1 MKFKYMIRGLGL
13 GVIITAAVLGAYNR
27 NAVADARVAVLKD
40 YGLDGESPL
49 AEETSTAEEEA
60 SAAESTEPVIMRD
73 DEKEAEI
80 ESVLDAAKDA
90 ENSDNGASD
99 GQAPNGEVSDGEPSD
114 GEVSDGEPL
123 NGEVSDGEL
132 SDGNTSDSQASD
144 AAPSGQETPEQDSS
158 AVVVV
163 PSDEE
168 EASGE
173 TVEIVIES
181 GDDSGTVSRKL
192 QNAGVIQNASEFDA
206 FLMQHGYDK
215 KISTGKKVIGVADTW
230 QEIADK
236 ISRSS

>member
-49 AEETSTAEEEA
+49 AEETSTAEEA

-99 GQAPNGEVSDGEPSD
+99 GQAPNGEVSDGE
-114 GEVSDGEPL
+114 V
-123 NGEVSDGEL
+123 
-132 SDGNTSDSQASD
+132 SDGNTSDSQASN
-144 AAPSGQETPEQDSS
+144 AAPSGQETPEQGSS
-158 AVVVV
+158 AIVVV

-168 EASGE
+168 EVSGE

-192 QNAGVIQNASEFDA
+192 QNAGVIENASEFDA

>member
-49 AEETSTAEEEA
+49 EEETSTAEEA

-99 GQAPNGEVSDGEPSD
+99 GEGLNGDAANGEISDGEPSN
-114 GEVSDGEPL
+114 EEPS
-123 NGEVSDGEL
+123 NG
-132 SDGNTSDSQASD
+132 NISDSQASD
-144 AAPSGQETPEQDSS
+144 AAPSEQETPEQDSS

-236 ISRSS
+236 ISRRS

>member
-99 GQAPNGEVSDGEPSD
+99 GQAPNGEVSDGDPS
-114 GEVSDGEPL
+114 
-123 NGEVSDGEL
+123 NGEVSDGEV

-144 AAPSGQETPEQDSS
+144 AAPSGQETPEQGSS

-192 QNAGVIQNASEFDA
+192 QNAGVIENASEFDA

-215 KISTGKKVIGVADTW
+215 KISTGKKSDW
-230 QEIADK
+230 C
-236 ISRSS
+236 R

>member
-49 AEETSTAEEEA
+49 EEETSTAEEA

-90 ENSDNGASD
+90 ENSDNG
-99 GQAPNGEVSDGEPSD
+99 VSDGEGLNGDAANGEHSD
-114 GEVSDGEPL
+114 GEISDEEPSNEEPS
-123 NGEVSDGEL
+123 NGNS
-132 SDGNTSDSQASD
+132 SDSQASD
-144 AAPSGQETPEQDSS
+144 AAPSGQETPEQGSS
-158 AVVVV
+158 AIVVV

-168 EASGE
+168 EVSGE
-173 TVEIVIES
+173 TIEIVIES

-215 KISTGKKVIGVADTW
+215 KISTGKKVIGAADTW

-236 ISRSS
+236 ISRRS

>member
-99 GQAPNGEVSDGEPSD
+99 GQAPNGEVSDGDPS
-114 GEVSDGEPL
+114 
-123 NGEVSDGEL
+123 NGEVSDGEV

-144 AAPSGQETPEQDSS
+144 AAPSGQETPEQGSS

-192 QNAGVIQNASEFDA
+192 QNAGVIENASEFDA

-215 KISTGKKVIGVADTW
+215 KISTRKKVIGVADTW

>member
-13 GVIITAAVLGAYNR
+13 GIIITAAVLGAYNR

-49 AEETSTAEEEA
+49 DEETETTTEEEL
-60 SAAESTEPVIMRD
+60 SAAETTEPVIMRD
-73 DEKEAEI
+73 EEKESEI
-80 ESVLDAAKDA
+80 QSVIDAAKDA
-90 ENSDNGASD
+90 EQGDPQTSQPDAEAMDGQVPDAEASD
-99 GQAPNGEVSDGEPSD
+99 D
-114 GEVSDGEPL
+114 
-123 NGEVSDGEL
+123 
-132 SDGNTSDSQASD
+132 QASD
-144 AAPSGQETPEQDSS
+144 AEPSGQEVPDQDSS

-163 PSDEE
+163 PSGE
-168 EASGE
+168 EADSGE

-192 QNAGVIQNASEFDA
+192 HNVGIIENASEFDA

-215 KISTGKKVIGVADTW
+215 KISTGKKVIGVNDTW

-236 ISRSS
+236 ISRRS

>member
-40 YGLDGESPL
+40 YGVDGESPL
-49 AEETSTAEEEA
+49 EEGTSTAEEA

-99 GQAPNGEVSDGEPSD
+99 GEGLNGDAANGEI
-114 GEVSDGEPL
+114 L
-123 NGEVSDGEL
+123 DGEL
-132 SDGNTSDSQASD
+132 SNGEPSNEEPSNGNISDSQASD
-144 AAPSGQETPEQDSS
+144 AAPSGQETPEQGSS

-192 QNAGVIQNASEFDA
+192 QNAGVIENASEFDA

>member
-99 GQAPNGEVSDGEPSD
+99 GQAPNGEVSDGE
-114 GEVSDGEPL
+114 V
-123 NGEVSDGEL
+123 

-144 AAPSGQETPEQDSS
+144 AAPSGQETPEQGSS

-192 QNAGVIQNASEFDA
+192 QNAGVIENASEFDA

>member
-49 AEETSTAEEEA
+49 EEETSTAAEEA
-60 SAAESTEPVIMRD
+60 TEPVIMRD
-73 DEKEAEI
+73 EEKEAEI
-80 ESVLDAAKDA
+80 ESVLDAARDA
-90 ENSDNGASD
+90 ENPDNGASD
-99 GQAPNGEVSDGEPSD
+99 GQTPNGEVSDGEPSD
-114 GEVSDGEPL
+114 GEVSDGEP
-123 NGEVSDGEL
+123 SDGEPSDGEV

-144 AAPSGQETPEQDSS
+144 AAPSGQETPEQGSS

-236 ISRSS
+236 ISRRS

>member
-99 GQAPNGEVSDGEPSD
+99 GQAPNGEVSDGE
-114 GEVSDGEPL
+114 V
-123 NGEVSDGEL
+123 
-132 SDGNTSDSQASD
+132 SDGNTSDSQASN
-144 AAPSGQETPEQDSS
+144 AAPSGQETPEQGSS
-158 AVVVV
+158 AIVVV

-168 EASGE
+168 EVSGE

-192 QNAGVIQNASEFDA
+192 QNAGVIENASEFDA

>member
-49 AEETSTAEEEA
+49 AEETSTAEEA

-99 GQAPNGEVSDGEPSD
+99 GQAPNGEVSDGDPSN
-114 GEVSDGEPL
+114 GEVSDGDPS
-123 NGEVSDGEL
+123 NGEVSDGEVAAL
-132 SDGNTSDSQASD
+132 PRWKYFRFAGFERSAFWTGNAR
-144 AAPSGQETPEQDSS
+144 AGLL
-158 AVVVV
+158 
-163 PSDEE
+163 
-168 EASGE
+168 
-173 TVEIVIES
+173 
-181 GDDSGTVSRKL
+181 GDRGGSFR
-192 QNAGVIQNASEFDA
+192 
-206 FLMQHGYDK
+206 
-215 KISTGKKVIGVADTW
+215 
-230 QEIADK
+230 
-236 ISRSS
+236 

>member
-49 AEETSTAEEEA
+49 AEETSTAEEA

-99 GQAPNGEVSDGEPSD
+99 GQAPNGEVSDGDPS
-114 GEVSDGEPL
+114 
-123 NGEVSDGEL
+123 NGEVSDGEV

-144 AAPSGQETPEQDSS
+144 AAPSGQETPEQGSS
-158 AVVVV
+158 AIVVV

-192 QNAGVIQNASEFDA
+192 QNAGVIENASEFDA

-236 ISRSS
+236 ISRRS

>member
-1 MKFKYMIRGLGL
+1 MC
-13 GVIITAAVLGAYNR
+13 
-27 NAVADARVAVLKD
+27 
-40 YGLDGESPL
+40 S
-49 AEETSTAEEEA
+49 
-60 SAAESTEPVIMRD
+60 
-73 DEKEAEI
+73 
-80 ESVLDAAKDA
+80 
-90 ENSDNGASD
+90 SD
-99 GQAPNGEVSDGEPSD
+99 
-114 GEVSDGEPL
+114 L
-123 NGEVSDGEL
+123 
-132 SDGNTSDSQASD
+132 SD
-144 AAPSGQETPEQDSS
+144 AAPSGQETPEQGSS

-192 QNAGVIQNASEFDA
+192 QNAGVIENASEFDA

>member
-40 YGLDGESPL
+40 YGLDGENPL
-49 AEETSTAEEEA
+49 EEETSTAEEA

-99 GQAPNGEVSDGEPSD
+99 GEGLNGDAANREHSDGEISDGEPSN
-114 GEVSDGEPL
+114 EEPSNEEPS
-123 NGEVSDGEL
+123 NGNS
-132 SDGNTSDSQASD
+132 SDSQASD
-144 AAPSGQETPEQDSS
+144 AAPSGQETSEQGSS
-158 AVVVV
+158 AIVVV

-168 EASGE
+168 EVSGE
-173 TVEIVIES
+173 TIEIVIES

-236 ISRSS
+236 ISRRS

>member
-80 ESVLDAAKDA
+80 ESVLDAARDA
-90 ENSDNGASD
+90 ENPDNGASD
-99 GQAPNGEVSDGEPSD
+99 GQTPNGEVSDGEPSD
-114 GEVSDGEPL
+114 GEV
-123 NGEVSDGEL
+123 

-144 AAPSGQETPEQDSS
+144 AAPSGQETPEQGSS

-236 ISRSS
+236 ISRRS

>member
-49 AEETSTAEEEA
+49 EEETSTAAEEA
-60 SAAESTEPVIMRD
+60 TEPVIMRD
-73 DEKEAEI
+73 EEKEAEI
-80 ESVLDAAKDA
+80 ESVLDAARDA
-90 ENSDNGASD
+90 ENPDNGASD
-99 GQAPNGEVSDGEPSD
+99 GQTPNGEVSDGEPSD
-114 GEVSDGEPL
+114 GEPSDGE
-123 NGEVSDGEL
+123 V

-144 AAPSGQETPEQDSS
+144 AAPSGQETPEQGSS

-236 ISRSS
+236 ISRRS

>member
-49 AEETSTAEEEA
+49 EEETSTAEEA

-99 GQAPNGEVSDGEPSD
+99 GEGLNGDAANGEI
-114 GEVSDGEPL
+114 L
-123 NGEVSDGEL
+123 DGEL
-132 SDGNTSDSQASD
+132 SNGEPSNEEPSNGNISDSQASD
-144 AAPSGQETPEQDSS
+144 AAPSGQETPEQGSS

-192 QNAGVIQNASEFDA
+192 QNAGVIENASEFDA

>member
-80 ESVLDAAKDA
+80 ESVLDATKDA

-99 GQAPNGEVSDGEPSD
+99 GQAPNGEVSDGE
-114 GEVSDGEPL
+114 V
-123 NGEVSDGEL
+123 

-144 AAPSGQETPEQDSS
+144 AAPSGQETPEQGSS

-192 QNAGVIQNASEFDA
+192 QNAGVIENASEFDA

>member
-13 GVIITAAVLGAYNR
+13 GVIITAAVRGADNR

-49 AEETSTAEEEA
+49 AEETSTAEEA

-99 GQAPNGEVSDGEPSD
+99 GQAPNGEVSDGDPS
-114 GEVSDGEPL
+114 
-123 NGEVSDGEL
+123 NGEVSDGEV
-132 SDGNTSDSQASD
+132 SDGNTSDSQASN
-144 AAPSGQETPEQDSS
+144 AAPSGQETPEQGSS
-158 AVVVV
+158 AIVVV

-168 EASGE
+168 EVSGE

-192 QNAGVIQNASEFDA
+192 QNAGVIENASEFDA

>member
-99 GQAPNGEVSDGEPSD
+99 GQAPNGEVSDGDPS
-114 GEVSDGEPL
+114 
-123 NGEVSDGEL
+123 NGEVSDG
-132 SDGNTSDSQASD
+132 DPSDSQASD
-144 AAPSGQETPEQDSS
+144 AAPSGQETPEQGSS
-158 AVVVV
+158 AVVVG

-192 QNAGVIQNASEFDA
+192 QNAGVIENASEFDA

>member
-49 AEETSTAEEEA
+49 AEETSTAEEA

-80 ESVLDAAKDA
+80 EPVLDAAKDA

-99 GQAPNGEVSDGEPSD
+99 GQAPNGDPSD
-114 GEVSDGEPL
+114 GEVSDGE
-123 NGEVSDGEL
+123 V
-132 SDGNTSDSQASD
+132 SDGNTSDSQASN
-144 AAPSGQETPEQDSS
+144 AAPSGQETPEQGSS
-158 AVVVV
+158 AIVVV

-168 EASGE
+168 EVSGE

-192 QNAGVIQNASEFDA
+192 QNAGVIENASEFDA

>member
-49 AEETSTAEEEA
+49 AEETSTAEEA

-99 GQAPNGEVSDGEPSD
+99 GQAPNGEVSDGDPS
-114 GEVSDGEPL
+114 
-123 NGEVSDGEL
+123 NGEVSDGEV
-132 SDGNTSDSQASD
+132 SDGNTSDSQASN
-144 AAPSGQETPEQDSS
+144 AAPSGQETPEQGSS
-158 AVVVV
+158 AIVVV

-168 EASGE
+168 EVSGE

-192 QNAGVIQNASEFDA
+192 QNAGVIENASEFDA

-236 ISRSS
+236 ISRRS

>member
-27 NAVADARVAVLKD
+27 NAVADARGAVLKD

-99 GQAPNGEVSDGEPSD
+99 GQAPNGEVSDGE
-114 GEVSDGEPL
+114 V
-123 NGEVSDGEL
+123 
-132 SDGNTSDSQASD
+132 SDGNTSD
-144 AAPSGQETPEQDSS
+144 
-158 AVVVV
+158 
-163 PSDEE
+163 
-168 EASGE
+168 
-173 TVEIVIES
+173 
-181 GDDSGTVSRKL
+181 
-192 QNAGVIQNASEFDA
+192 
-206 FLMQHGYDK
+206 
-215 KISTGKKVIGVADTW
+215 
-230 QEIADK
+230 
-236 ISRSS
+236 

>member
-40 YGLDGESPL
+40 YGLDWESPL
-49 AEETSTAEEEA
+49 AEETSTAEEA

-99 GQAPNGEVSDGEPSD
+99 GQAPNGEVSDGDPS
-114 GEVSDGEPL
+114 
-123 NGEVSDGEL
+123 NGEVSDGEV
-132 SDGNTSDSQASD
+132 SDGNTSDSQASN
-144 AAPSGQETPEQDSS
+144 AAPSGQETPEQGSS
-158 AVVVV
+158 AIVVV

-168 EASGE
+168 EVSGE

-192 QNAGVIQNASEFDA
+192 QNAGVIENASEFDA

>member
-40 YGLDGESPL
+40 YGLGGESPL

-80 ESVLDAAKDA
+80 ESVLDATKDA

-99 GQAPNGEVSDGEPSD
+99 GQAPNGEVSDGDPS
-114 GEVSDGEPL
+114 
-123 NGEVSDGEL
+123 NGEVSDGDPSNGEV

-144 AAPSGQETPEQDSS
+144 AAPSGQETPEQGSS

-192 QNAGVIQNASEFDA
+192 QNAGVIENASEFDA

>member
-49 AEETSTAEEEA
+49 AEETSTAEEA

-99 GQAPNGEVSDGEPSD
+99 GQAPNGEVSDGDPS
-114 GEVSDGEPL
+114 
-123 NGEVSDGEL
+123 NGEVSDGEV
-132 SDGNTSDSQASD
+132 SDGNTSDSQASN
-144 AAPSGQETPEQDSS
+144 AAPSGQETPEQGSS
-158 AVVVV
+158 AIVVV

-168 EASGE
+168 EVSGE

-192 QNAGVIQNASEFDA
+192 QNAGVIENASEFDA

>member
-49 AEETSTAEEEA
+49 AEETSTAEEA

-99 GQAPNGEVSDGEPSD
+99 GQAPNGEVSDGE
-114 GEVSDGEPL
+114 V
-123 NGEVSDGEL
+123 

-144 AAPSGQETPEQDSS
+144 AAPSGQETPEQGSS
-158 AVVVV
+158 AIVVV

-168 EASGE
+168 EVSGE

-192 QNAGVIQNASEFDA
+192 QNAGVIENASEFDA

>member
-49 AEETSTAEEEA
+49 AEETSTAEEA

-99 GQAPNGEVSDGEPSD
+99 GQAPNGEVSDGDPS
-114 GEVSDGEPL
+114 
-123 NGEVSDGEL
+123 NGEVSDGEV

-144 AAPSGQETPEQDSS
+144 AAPSGQETPEQGSS
-158 AVVVV
+158 AIVVV

-236 ISRSS
+236 ISRRS

>member
-49 AEETSTAEEEA
+49 AEETSTAEEA
-60 SAAESTEPVIMRD
+60 SAAESTESVIMRD

-99 GQAPNGEVSDGEPSD
+99 GQAPNGEVSDGDPS
-114 GEVSDGEPL
+114 
-123 NGEVSDGEL
+123 NGEVSDGEV
-132 SDGNTSDSQASD
+132 SDGNTSDSQASN
-144 AAPSGQETPEQDSS
+144 AAPSGQETPEQGSS
-158 AVVVV
+158 AIVVV

-168 EASGE
+168 EVSGE

-192 QNAGVIQNASEFDA
+192 QNAGVIENASEFDA